1 MGILIEFGLAAVLV
15 ALVAGAFMR
24 GGRSR
29 HSSERDDVTARR
41 VEAYMATIRRE
52 GKNPELAAM
61 SDAELRDLLL
71 SGARN
76 LRIDNERRMLV
87 LAGGA
92 VVGVLAA
99 VMVATQDGLRGFGIA
114 LVVAAIVLYGLNE
127 ILVRRSREPLLIR
140 GIDVERLRVE

>member
-1 MGILIEFGLAAVLV
+1 
-15 ALVAGAFMR
+15 MR

-127 ILVRRSREPLLIR
+127 ILVRRSREPLLVR